1 MIPINRLRSNKIAIH
16 STFPFA
22 FFFLSF
28 SFFFNFLVGF
38 GFCFLAFSLSLSLVF
53 FSLVVVVVVV
63 VVVVIVVVD
72 FVVFLSRQWRYRENG
87 PEPSIDLKMVAAI
100 EVVYLNERHGAG
112 QMIVTGPMPNQL
124 DT

>member
-38 GFCFLAFSLSLSLVF
+38 GFCFLAFSLSLSLLFF
-53 FSLVVVVVVV
+53 FSLVVVV
-63 VVVVIVVVD
+63 VVVD
-72 FVVFLSRQWRYRENG
+72 FVVFLSRQRRYQENG